1 MSTFNELNNLH
12 DTDKVA
18 FEVLIDNISNNL
30 DNDSREEFNNI
41 KYQTSEIIW
50 NEHTLI
56 FGERAV
62 IEQYANGGAITHVE
76 SSLYY
81 MLDKDGKLLTDNA
94 SIQAGMSAMK
104 EHMDSKYS
112 K

>member
-1 MSTFNELNNLH
+1 MSVFKELNNLH

-18 FEVLIDNISNNL
+18 FEVLIDNISDNL
-30 DNDSREEFNNI
+30 DSDSREEFDDI
-41 KYQTSEIIW
+41 EYQTSEIAW

-62 IEQYANGGAITHVE
+62 RENYANGGGITHVE

-94 SIQAGMSAMK
+94 SIQTGMNAMR
-104 EHMDSKYS
+104 EHIDSKYS
-112 K
+112 